1 MAAREPTATICPFP
15 PQALLPAAC
24 EACHVR
30 GHTVCKALDA
40 RALHELDSISR
51 HVRFDKHAA
60 LVEEGEPFTHVFNVV
75 SGLIKTYKL
84 LSDGRRQITG
94 FLMPG
99 DFLGLAG
106 VHAFPYTAE
115 AVTDVEICRYPRE
128 QFENVIRSHPEAE
141 RQLMELAHRE
151 LAAAQD
157 QMMLLGRM
165 HADERVSWFILDL
178 ARRGE
183 ERGEPHSD
191 RIELPISRSDAADYL
206 GLTVETVSRTFTRLR
221 KQGLF
226 DLPSPHT
233 VLIRNREALR
243 DLAGGDGG

>member
-1 MAAREPTATICPFP
+1 M
-15 PQALLPAAC
+15 
-24 EACHVR
+24 R
-30 GHTVCKALDA
+30 GHTVCKSLDA
-40 RALHELDSISR
+40 AGLHQLDAISR
-51 HVRFDKHAA
+51 HVRFERHAA
-60 LVEEGEPFTHVFNVV
+60 LVEEGAPFTHVFNVV

-106 VHAFPYTAE
+106 LDALPYTAE
-115 AVTDVEICRYPRE
+115 AVTDVEICRYPRG
-128 QFENVIRSHPEAE
+128 QFESVIRSHPEAE
-141 RQLMELAHRE
+141 RQMMDMAHRE

-157 QMMLLGRM
+157 QMLLLGRK
-165 HADERVSWFILDL
+165 HADERVAWFILDL
-178 ARRGE
+178 ARRAE

-191 RIELPISRSDAADYL
+191 RIELPISRADAADYL

-233 VLIRNREALR
+233 VLIRDRESLGE
-243 DLAGGDGG
+243 LAGGEGG